1 MVYRICKRML
11 ERGAVEGMEEKLDV
25 FYAAGKLTDE
35 EYAELSK
42 MLEEKKEK
50 ADSPKTA
57 C

>member
-11 ERGAVEGMEEKLDV
+11 ERGAVEGMEAKLDV

-42 MLEEKKEK
+42 MLEEKK
-50 ADSPKTA
+50 AS
-57 C
+57 